1 MATKKSINFEQS
13 LETLEGLIQ
22 KMESGELPLE
32 ASLNAFEEGVKLIRE
47 CQASLSAAEQRVKI
61 LMEENGQ
68 AKLAD
73 FKVEDE

>member
-32 ASLNAFEEGVKLIRE
+32 ESLNAFEEGVKLIRE